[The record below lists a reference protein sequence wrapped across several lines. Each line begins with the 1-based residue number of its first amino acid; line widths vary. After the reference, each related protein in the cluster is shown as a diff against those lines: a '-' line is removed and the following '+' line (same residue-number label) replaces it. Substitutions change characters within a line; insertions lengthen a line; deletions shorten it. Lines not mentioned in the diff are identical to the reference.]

1 MGRML
6 KNPSLWIVL
15 VLLLANGMAW
25 AYTLAPEGP
34 ATVVEPRLA
43 PQVADLR
50 QRMNE
55 GGHSGEPFSLELTEQ
70 EATEMLAWYLDRK
83 PNVPFS
89 EPRVNI
95 GPGGIAAQGVAE
107 IAGLRVGLAG
117 EMEIELRDGVPIV
130 TVGALEVA
138 GVGVPGAVRSRIQA
152 ELDSQFSVAQDLPLV
167 IEELVLEEG
176 WGTVRG
182 TIR

>member
-70 EATEMLAWYLDRK
+70 EATEML
-83 PNVPFS
+83 
-89 EPRVNI
+89 
-95 GPGGIAAQGVAE
+95 PGTWTANPMCPSASHG
-107 IAGLRVGLAG
+107 
-117 EMEIELRDGVPIV
+117 
-130 TVGALEVA
+130 
-138 GVGVPGAVRSRIQA
+138 
-152 ELDSQFSVAQDLPLV
+152 
-167 IEELVLEEG
+167 
-176 WGTVRG
+176 
-182 TIR
+182 